1 MSSLLL
7 SFDCC
12 HSTSLTVKKI
22 ILIIIS
28 FPLKVKA
35 AAKYVDVPVSIFYLL
50 FKTTYNSFFKKKNNY
65 SSLEVDFKFLN
76 QCYSLREQFIF
87 RKG

>member
-1 MSSLLL
+1 M

-12 HSTSLTVKKI
+12 QSTYLTVKKI

-35 AAKYVDVPVSIFYLL
+35 AAKYVDVPVSIFL
-50 FKTTYNSFFKKKNNY
+50 FAFKNSVCVCVYNSFLNNY
-65 SSLEVDFKFLN
+65 GLPKVYFRSLK
-76 QCYSLREQFIF
+76 Q
-87 RKG
+87 